1 MIRLTALL
9 IGVSLALPAAQR
21 PTPQP
26 VRGLTGAAAVA
37 RAYDTILDA
46 DFDDVPA
53 RLQVTCG
60 RGFQNR
66 PSTSD
71 DGSAPIEVCR
81 VLEALALWWEISLEP
96 ETRARDQRFVRT
108 VDRAIADADAWTRR
122 EPQRAEAWFYLGAA
136 HGARAQFRV
145 LRKERLAAAREGK
158 GIKEVLD
165 RALVLD
171 PDLHDAKFGVGLYRY
186 YAEVAPAALRMKRWV
201 LLLPGGDRIGGLRLL
216 TDARDRGQLVR
227 GEAEYQL
234 HLIYLWY
241 EKRPTEALGLVRG
254 LQVRY
259 PRNPLF
265 HQIEAE
271 LHDLYFH
278 NAALSLEAST
288 RLLALAESDRVNEP
302 ALASGRA
309 RLNMA
314 TQLSRLGERQ
324 RAMELLKAI
333 ISERPSRPPGTVT
346 RAQALLKTIRSRAD
360 R

>member
-9 IGVSLALPAAQR
+9 VGVSLAVPLAQR
-21 PTPQP
+21 PTPP

-46 DFDDVPA
+46 DFDDIA
-53 RLQVTCG
+53 AQLQVTCG
-60 RGFQNR
+60 GGFQNR
-66 PSTSD
+66 LSTSED
-71 DGSAPIEVCR
+71 APAPVEVCR
-81 VLEALALWWEISLEP
+81 VLETLALWWEISLEP
-96 ETRARDQRFVRT
+96 ESRARDQRFLHT
-108 VDRAIADADAWTRR
+108 ADRAIAAGDAWTRR
-122 EPQRAEAWFYLGAA
+122 APERAEAWFYLGAA
-136 HGARAQFRV
+136 YGARTQFRV

-158 GIKEVLD
+158 RIKELLE
-165 RALVLD
+165 RALALD
-171 PDLHDAKFGVGLYRY
+171 PDLHDTKFGVGLYRY
-186 YAEVAPAALRMKRWV
+186 YADVAPAALRMLRWA
-201 LLLPGGDRIGGLRLL
+201 LLLPGGDRIGGLRMLN
-216 TDARDRGQLVR
+216 DARDRGQLVR

-254 LQVRY
+254 LQARY

-265 HQIEAE
+265 HHIEAE
-271 LHDLYFH
+271 LHDVYFH

-288 RLLALAESDRVNEP
+288 RLLALADSNRVNE
-302 ALASGRA
+302 AELASVRA

-324 RAMELLKAI
+324 QAIDLLRA
-333 ISERPSRPPGTVT
+333 ISAERPSRPSGAVA
-346 RAQALLKTIRSRAD
+346 RAQTLLKTIRSRTD